1 MKNVKMQC
9 VELHDDGENPIHCP
23 FCGVKIA
30 VGASEENIDKW
41 IVGNCEHL
49 LFAAIDEIGE
59 FEYRSERFDDAIKAA
74 MSKKT
79 EEEQED
85 LEQDVYELAML
96 VEIPNA
102 FMFHSVM
109 GSPAQESVYI
119 GFAPTL

>member
-9 VELHDDGENPIHCP
+9 VELHDDSENPIHCP

-30 VGASEENIDKW
+30 MGASEEAIDAW

-49 LFAAIDEIGE
+49 LFAAIDEVGL
-59 FEYRSERFDDAIKAA
+59 FEYRSERFDDAVKAA

-79 EEEQED
+79 DEERED
-85 LEQDVYELAML
+85 LEHDVYGVAEL

-102 FMFHSVM
+102 FMFHSIM
-109 GSPAQESVYI
+109 GSPAQESVYV
-119 GFAPTL
+119 GFAPTR